1 MKKLRGRSIAIGTF
15 GIASVAVFLS
25 AAAAPPRMQTA
36 AAPATPAETI
46 LAVDPAQSTVHW
58 TVDSSLHTVHGTFNI
73 KSGRVHFDPQTG
85 KAGGEVVVSA
95 TSGESGSD
103 KRDARMHKEILE
115 TARYPEAV
123 FRASQVEGKVLPSGA
138 CDIKLHGTF
147 SIHGAEHEIVAPVHA
162 ELSAD
167 HWKGTATFEVP
178 YVAWGIKDPSNFL
191 LKVKKVVNV
200 EIDMS
205 GPIQVSTA
213 AR

>member
-1 MKKLRGRSIAIGTF
+1 MKKFHARSIIVG
-15 GIASVAVFLS
+15 ASGVVALALFLS

-36 AAPATPAETI
+36 VAPAATAETI
-46 LAVDPAQSTVHW
+46 LALDPAQSTVHW

-73 KSGRVHFDPQTG
+73 KSGRVHFDPRTG
-85 KAGGEVVVSA
+85 KAGGEVVVFA

-115 TARYPEAV
+115 SARYPEVV
-123 FRASQVEGKVLPSGA
+123 FRPSQVEGEVLPSGA

-147 SIHGAEHEIVAPVHA
+147 SIHGADHELVAPVHA
-162 ELSAD
+162 ELTAD
-167 HWKGTATFEVP
+167 HWKGNATFEVP

-205 GPIQVSTA
+205 GPVQVA
-213 AR
+213 AAAQ